1 MALSKDYI
9 GKKCYIDMEDNPNID
24 KSMLGTIINYYSDGS
39 DTYVEISMNPYGEV
53 IKVRDDSL
61 ITLID
66 SGSGGGGGGGGG
78 STPPYPP
85 LPSDYQE
92 LEYLETNA
100 GNGHPYVVVNAI
112 TAGDY
117 IRVNFLGDG
126 VILGSRVNSWN
137 MNIACSNKSYTT
149 YYCGKIFVSWE
160 LITQDVDTWSSFQ
173 IQNNYS
179 VSFNYGRWDGSYL
192 YNGKLGILTVERWGS
207 PKGTY
212 DDIQP
217 VKVVAL
223 IPCYRKADDVN
234 GFYDTV
240 NDIFYTSPTGTFT
253 RGPEKN

>member
-1 MALSKDYI
+1 MSDVTLTYK
-9 GKKCYIDMEDNPNID
+9 GN
-24 KSMLGTIINYYSDGS
+24 TIL
-39 DTYVEISMNPYGEV
+39 EL
-53 IKVRDDSL
+53 DDSDSKL
-61 ITLID
+61 IKTAGKYLEDDIELD
-66 SGSGGGGGGGGG
+66 YVKSGGEA
-78 STPPYPP
+78 PYPP

-212 DDIQP
+212 DDIKL

-223 IPCYRKADDVN
+223 IPCYRKADGVN

-240 NDIFYTSPTGTFT
+240 NDVFYTAVLSTVALKNNNSQFHKDSGSW
-253 RGPEKN
+253 PEIT